1 VKCVLFFIQGDKVHE
16 LSNLR
21 VIMSDEFIIQDIYDH
36 KTNEEI
42 SEELQLLII
51 DENDLNIIKNSQ
63 YIYFQVSRRLV
74 EET

>member
-1 VKCVLFFIQGDKVHE
+1 MHE

-21 VIMSDEFIIQDIYDH
+21 VIMSDEFMIQDIYDH

-42 SEELQLLII
+42 SEELNVYSCGLQMKMDSTLLWTH
-51 DENDLNIIKNSQ
+51 NT
-63 YIYFQVSRRLV
+63 YIYFQVSRSLA